1 MRIELVQVRKEE
13 KEVLRNLLEKYDYE
27 FSQYDLRDVN
37 ALGLYG
43 YDWLDCYWTEER
55 RWPFFIKVD
64 GPVSYTHLDVYKRQ
78 ARVCVFRSMYCVPD
92 PEPRAFAKR
101 LVRLQKIA
109 REAEGQSLRG
119 RVPEVTGLFSY
130 QEMLRQAAASDTA
143 LFFYERG
150 GKSIKN
156 IPVSYTHLPHY
167 SRPAR
172 CDGYARLRP

>member
-64 GPVSYTHLDVYKRQ
+64 GQLAGFVMVNDYPETDEPCDYCLSEFFVLYKYRRAGVESFAARSVWDRFHGSWQLKLHPKNLPSVHFWQKAVFSYTNGNYRLVKAYPGTEYDDGTPGDVY
-78 ARVCVFRSMYCVPD
+78 
-92 PEPRAFAKR
+92 
-101 LVRLQKIA
+101 
-109 REAEGQSLRG
+109 
-119 RVPEVTGLFSY
+119 
-130 QEMLRQAAASDTA
+130 
-143 LFFYERG
+143 FFD
-150 GKSIKN
+150 N
-156 IPVSYTHLPHY
+156 
-167 SRPAR
+167 
-172 CDGYARLRP
+172 